1 LHSGNK
7 DDVLA
12 WWGINMRN
20 IMTIFFCGE
29 GCCDI
34 FLQVKIVLRNIKVV
48 FIFKNSVLTLKDVTE
63 LWKIWYDL

>member
-1 LHSGNK
+1 
-7 DDVLA
+7 
-12 WWGINMRN
+12 
-20 IMTIFFCGE
+20 MTIFFCGE